1 MAVPRRRKKLAE
13 TATSSHKAKKPAA
26 PKRPQP
32 SRTKKAVKQTASTVE
47 QIDTA
52 FAIMSR
58 IDEKKTENETVV
70 SRGTVSKRKAIT
82 MDRLGFRFHF
92 SLDAVMPD
100 SKDQSDPDLQPNR
113 SSLLDIG
120 LTIPFFWKMPII
132 GGIAQKVV
140 RNLKTL
146 KI

>member
-1 MAVPRRRKKLAE
+1 MAVPRKRKKLAE
-13 TATSSHKAKKPAA
+13 TATSPETKKPAA
-26 PKRPQP
+26 KKRPQP
-32 SRTKKAVKQTASTVE
+32 SGRKKAVKQTATVAE

-52 FAIMSR
+52 FAIMDS
-58 IDEKKTENETVV
+58 IDDKKTENETVV
-70 SRGTVSKRKAIT
+70 SRETESKRNTIT

-132 GGIAQKVV
+132 GGIAQKVI
-140 RNLKTL
+140 RNIRTFKF
-146 KI
+146 